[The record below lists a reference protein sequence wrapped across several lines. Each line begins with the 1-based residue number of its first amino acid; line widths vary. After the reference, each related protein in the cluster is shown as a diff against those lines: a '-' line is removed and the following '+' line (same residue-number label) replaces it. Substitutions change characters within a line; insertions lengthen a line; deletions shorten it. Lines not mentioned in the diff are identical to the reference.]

1 MSATMFN
8 RRLVSS
14 AVAPGASLAL
24 LVVLVV
30 LVYRDVF
37 AGLWALWFDP
47 VNETYSHG
55 PLLMLLAIGITGRM
69 LWRDPQALR
78 WQPSIAGAAVLMLA
92 VLLWLLSTLVVVKVG
107 ATLGAWLSLIGA
119 VWAVFGFQGLRR
131 LALPLGL
138 MLFAIPL
145 WSVIN
150 EPLRLLT
157 SHSVSALL
165 TLTGVTHILEGA
177 VIRIPAGGF
186 YVDDTCTGL
195 RQWVVAMPLGLLFA
209 AWLGLRPIP
218 AAMAFVMAIATAFA
232 MNTLRIYIVV
242 IAGMMTDMQH
252 YLVREDHI
260 TLGWTL
266 FAVGMAAYFFLASRL
281 MPAGWFRNA
290 APEGAAGRSRPA
302 ARRPLATGLV
312 VLSIAVVLAV
322 PLGAARF
329 AADPGDMTGQDLS
342 LPRAF
347 GSWTLEAREVPPGV
361 AARFE
366 GADAERQA
374 VYSNGSVQV
383 MVHVAW
389 FGVQRDGHKVVSWAN
404 RPFDRSRWRQLTW
417 AQRTVASEAVPP
429 VVRED
434 LLTSDSGR
442 QRVVWSWYQSAG
454 RTHVTDVSAAMTGV
468 LGALCRRPD
477 GAMWVIMPL
486 SSGDAAAERAWLG
499 EFLRAGG
506 VSLSESVQSL
516 SRQVH
521 AGAWC

>member
-8 RRLVSS
+8 RRLLQG
-14 AVAPGASLAL
+14 AAAPGAALAL

-55 PLLMLLAIGITGRM
+55 PLLMLLAIAITGRI

-78 WQPSIAGAAVLMLA
+78 WQPSIAGAALLALA

-107 ATLGAWLSLIGA
+107 AMLGAWLSLIGA
-119 VWAVFGFQGLRR
+119 VWAVFGFHGLRR

-138 MLFAIPL
+138 MVFAIPL

-157 SHSVSALL
+157 SHSVSTMLS
-165 TLTGVTHILEGA
+165 LTGVTHLLEGA

-195 RQWVVAMPLGLLFA
+195 RQLVVAMPLGLLFA
-209 AWLGLRPIP
+209 AWMGLRPVP
-218 AAMAFVMAIATAFA
+218 AAVAFLTAMAVSFA
-232 MNTLRIYIVV
+232 MNALRIYTVI

-260 TLGWTL
+260 TLGWVL
-266 FAVGMAAYFFLASRL
+266 FTAGMAAYFFLASRL
-281 MPAGWFRNA
+281 MPAGWFRH
-290 APEGAAGRSRPA
+290 APPGRTAGG
-302 ARRPLATGLV
+302 ARRPVAAGVTVVSLLV
-312 VLSIAVVLAV
+312 ALAV
-322 PLGAARF
+322 PPGAARL
-329 AADPGDMTGQDLS
+329 AADPRALAGQELS
-342 LPRAF
+342 LPRTF
-347 GSWTLEAREVPPGV
+347 GSWTLEAGEAPPGV

-366 GADAERQA
+366 GADAEQLA
-374 VYSNGSVQV
+374 VYGRSDSVRV
-383 MVHVAW
+383 VVHVAW
-389 FGVQRDGHKVVSWAN
+389 FGAQRDGHKMVSWAN

-417 AQRTVASEAVPP
+417 AQRSVASDAMPP
-429 VVRED
+429 AVRED
-434 LLTSDSGR
+434 LLTSDAGW

-454 RTHVTDVSAAMTGV
+454 RTSVTDVSAVMTGM
-468 LGALCRRPD
+468 LGTLCGRPD
-477 GAMWVIMPL
+477 GAMWVITPL
-486 SSGDAAAERAWLG
+486 SSGDAEAERAWLG
-499 EFLRAGG
+499 DFLRAGG
-506 VSLSESVQSL
+506 VPLAESVQTL
-516 SRQVH
+516 SRRVH
-521 AGAWC
+521 AGSWC